1 MDRNIKRILA
11 FSIVLVAVALVGFAV
26 MSGYQQWAVDHVVT
40 LSQSPTPNDLN
51 FTFTSGGG
59 KIVPGCLATYSYR
72 DINVKIEG
80 NEVLF
85 SGYIVIHGTGY
96 LTATHETKGN
106 EIFIKIKKHF
116 SGVTCDICD
125 REVPF
130 NGKLSGL
137 DEGYYKLIFTITFEG
152 ITPERK
158 IVEMEIKIPDYKSY
172 HFFNESDKLRL
183 INTSKIFD
191 AKKINESQIKPE
203 HVEREPPK
211 KAKIMPKI
219 SIESLL
225 SENVLFLNNTENRIR
240 ALEATYST
248 PSDNISDIDR
258 LKLSD
263 VDRPKQAV
271 QVPISEDK
279 LRELDK
285 EEELNPKE
293 PYVLA
298 LWGGEYKPAPNEKI
312 GPRLEKRIKE
322 TKNNTNEITY
332 CYIMISGLIL
342 PSKIKELEER
352 GVKVVG
358 WYPPHCIA
366 VKVQLNKIAE
376 IKNLSFVRWIGYGDP
391 MMKLHPAL
399 QKALKS
405 ENTSKEE
412 KRKIY
417 ISLYEEDTS
426 IKEVVIEK
434 GGKQGIRYIGAG
446 KFRDAQR

>member
-1 MDRNIKRILA
+1 
-11 FSIVLVAVALVGFAV
+11 
-26 MSGYQQWAVDHVVT
+26 
-40 LSQSPTPNDLN
+40 
-51 FTFTSGGG
+51 
-59 KIVPGCLATYSYR
+59 
-72 DINVKIEG
+72 
-80 NEVLF
+80 
-85 SGYIVIHGTGY
+85 
-96 LTATHETKGN
+96 
-106 EIFIKIKKHF
+106 
-116 SGVTCDICD
+116 
-125 REVPF
+125 
-130 NGKLSGL
+130 
-137 DEGYYKLIFTITFEG
+137 
-152 ITPERK
+152 
-158 IVEMEIKIPDYKSY
+158 
-172 HFFNESDKLRL
+172 LRL
-183 INTSKIFD
+183 INTSKLFD
-191 AKKINESQIKPE
+191 AKKINVSQIKPK
-203 HVEREPPK
+203 HVEREQPK

-225 SENVLFLNNTENRIR
+225 NENVLFLNNTENRIR
-240 ALEATYST
+240 ALGATYST

-322 TKNNTNEITY
+322 AKNNTNETTY